1 MPALATLQE
10 IQNSPSNPS
19 SPLAE
24 GLSLLFEH
32 SLIVTELLEPQL
44 SQALKALP
52 PLADYVEL
60 VDVTL
65 SEITKWHIQS
75 QAQFVAGHPRIGEN
89 ENLSALSAKEQGA
102 KAVTPTPPEVLER
115 LAHLNAC
122 YEATYPG
129 LRYITFVNGRSRA
142 AIAEKMEEALHTP
155 HSFSTTEPVLGD
167 ISPIDPSSQDWR
179 SELDRAVYDVGCIA
193 KSRLR
198 ALNIS

>member
-52 PLADYVEL
+52 PLAEYVEL
-60 VDVTL
+60 VDVAL

-75 QAQFVAGHPRIGEN
+75 QAQFIAGHPRIGEN

-102 KAVTPTPPEVLER
+102 KAVTPTRPEVLER

-142 AIAEKMEEALHTP
+142 AIAEEMEEALHTP
-155 HSFSTTEPVLGD
+155 HSFSTTEPALSD
-167 ISPIDPSSQDWR
+167 ISPVEPSSQEWR
-179 SELDRAVYDVGCIA
+179 SELDRAVSDVGCIA

-198 ALNIS
+198 ALDLS

>member
-1 MPALATLQE
+1 MPALAT
-10 IQNSPSNPS
+10 IQGIQTSPSDPA
-19 SPLAE
+19 SPLAD
-24 GLSLLFEH
+24 GLSLLFER

-52 PLADYVEL
+52 PLTNYVEL
-60 VDVTL
+60 IDVAL
-65 SEITKWHIQS
+65 SEITKWHSQS
-75 QAQFVAGHPRIGEN
+75 QAQFIAGHPRIGEN

-129 LRYITFVNGRSRA
+129 LRYITFVNGRSRSEIA
-142 AIAEKMEEALHTP
+142 AEMEEVLHVP
-155 HSFSTTEPVLGD
+155 HSFSSTEPVLGS
-167 ISPIDPSSQDWR
+167 ISPIDPTSQDWR
-179 SELDRAVYDVGCIA
+179 SELDRAVYDIGCIA

-198 ALNIS
+198 ALGLA